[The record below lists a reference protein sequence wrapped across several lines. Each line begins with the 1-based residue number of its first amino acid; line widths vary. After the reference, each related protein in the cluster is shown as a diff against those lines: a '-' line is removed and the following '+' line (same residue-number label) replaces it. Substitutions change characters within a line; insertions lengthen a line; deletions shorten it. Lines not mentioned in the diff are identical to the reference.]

1 MSHHHRSKAR
11 AKAAEQ
17 DTQSTRL
24 FLLVTGALAAI
35 ALVWAAFSTV
45 ALAEDAPAAESG
57 TFAIDESHVHAAF
70 KVSHL
75 GFSETIGGFDK
86 ISGSFTLDAE
96 NLSASSVS
104 VTIDTASVD
113 SGWDARDE
121 HLRGDDF
128 FKVEEF
134 PDMTFASTS
143 VEPTGDTT
151 AKVTGD
157 LTMLGQTH
165 PVTLDVT
172 FNQAGKHP
180 FSGKYVAGFSA
191 TGTLD
196 RTQWGMEYGVPAIGK
211 DIDLMIQAEGVRA
224 E

>member
-1 MSHHHRSKAR
+1 MRENNHATRKAM
-11 AKAAEQ
+11 
-17 DTQSTRL
+17 L
-24 FLLVTGALAAI
+24 ITGALAAL
-35 ALVWAAFSTV
+35 ALLWAAFAPV
-45 ALAEDAPAAESG
+45 ALAEEETATVEGG
-57 TFAIDESHVHAAF
+57 TFAIDESHVHATF

-75 GFSETIGGFDK
+75 GFSDTIGNFDK
-86 ISGSFTLDAE
+86 VSGSFTLDAE
-96 NLSASSVS
+96 NPAASEVS
-104 VTIDTASVD
+104 VTIETASVD

-121 HLRGDDF
+121 HLRGEDF
-128 FKVEEF
+128 FKVDEF
-134 PDMTFASTS
+134 PEMTFTSTA
-143 VEPTGDTT
+143 VDPTGDDT
-151 AKVTGD
+151 AKLTGD

-180 FSGKYVAGFSA
+180 FSGDYVAGFSA

-211 DIDLMIQAEGVRA
+211 DIELIIQVEGIRA

>member
-1 MSHHHRSKAR
+1 MTHQNKRAR

-17 DTQSTRL
+17 ETQSFR
-24 FLLVTGALAAI
+24 FFMLVTGALAAI
-35 ALVWAAFSTV
+35 ALLWAAFSSA
-45 ALAEDAPAAESG
+45 ALAEEAPAAESG

-70 KVSHL
+70 RVSHL
-75 GFSETIGGFDK
+75 GFSDTIGGFDK
-86 ISGSFTLDAE
+86 VSGSFTIDAE
-96 NLSASSVS
+96 NLSASTVS
-104 VTIDTASVD
+104 VTIDTASID
-113 SGWDARDE
+113 SGWDDRDA

-134 PDMTFASTS
+134 PEMTFASTS

-151 AKVTGD
+151 ATVTGD

-172 FNQAGKHP
+172 FNQAGAHP

-211 DIDLMIQAEGVRA
+211 DITLMIEAEGVRA